1 MLGEACE
8 LASIRWRG
16 CEPVVEKTAAAL
28 HGARAL
34 PEELLLISEAQYA
47 DRESWNAKFGRW
59 EPLPPPRD
67 PARPIHWVEAA
78 DLDGEPVWLPAA
90 YCLSGFELGY
100 HEFAI
105 ADSNG
110 CASGP
115 TRDWA
120 IRAAFLELSERDAVA
135 RWWHAGES
143 RPGLEP
149 ERLIEAGRGGELL
162 RWIRDRPRSLEV
174 LDLSLDGEAIAFAAV
189 SYDEK
194 GRDVALG
201 FGACFQPEVALEAAL
216 LELLQCELMMWA
228 ASQSSIERESA
239 VSVWRDRVTVHGCPW
254 LRAIGSSKITRSKA
268 TAPAGE
274 LAGARRALEI
284 RGSARSSWISLDLIS
299 GYRRCEWLCLE
310 CGH

>member
-201 FGACFQPEVALEAAL
+201 FGACFQPEGGAGGRPAGTAPVRADDVGRKSVEYRARVRSIGLARSGDRPRL
-216 LELLQCELMMWA
+216 SL
-228 ASQSSIERESA
+228 AS
-239 VSVWRDRVTVHGCPW
+239 RDRFLEDHPIEGDSTG
-254 LRAIGSSKITRSKA
+254 
-268 TAPAGE
+268 
-274 LAGARRALEI
+274 RRAG
-284 RGSARSSWISLDLIS
+284 RRPPSARDQGAPRDRLGSHST
-299 GYRRCEWLCLE
+299 
-310 CGH
+310 